1 MRASSSSSQSLLD
14 VAYKVSVDNLDLAR
28 SSAVTTSDPGDG
40 ITPARSDQTHSC
52 LNLTASPASTRPE
65 PEMMSC
71 NASQSETGRTSKVSV
86 DDVVLAHES
95 PRTTSERGHRG
106 KTDSCLKGV
115 ASATSTIP
123 SLESMSCN
131 VSQSEAGGTY
141 KVPIDNL
148 RSPATTSECGHR
160 GRTDSCLNGMTSP
173 TSTLPSLEMM
183 SCSASQSEA
192 GGTFNV
198 SVDDVVLSHK
208 SPATASERGGHIAPA
223 RDRTEGCLNPAAP
236 SSSALPGPDVTS
248 HEGTGTEQ
256 ASSGVQTIDSSDGCP
271 SPLPRSGSAHCG
283 PEGESH
289 GGVSEVSSC
298 GTQTDRSSET
308 APREQGGFLSG
319 FVCKMCRIRTKMVDR
334 EKADLKSM
342 RHAPH
347 NQMLE
352 QTEPLK
358 GKESSGYGL
367 NQNQMPAERELF
379 EGKEGSGRGHYGQ
392 TQIPQQTDHFKGNQ
406 SSGHGHSA
414 REWHDEMA
422 AAETQDPS
430 DSSEEGR
437 LDSCCV
443 HPALPSSHSLLPPQR
458 TEPAERG
465 DNPRH
470 RERGRAL
477 VETRRPDH
485 GCECDSTRPTPQKNL
500 TPEQAAPFQGKTI
513 NISGRGHSD
522 RESRRD
528 EMPAAGTA
536 AEDPRHLSRLE
547 SSLDADRPRSLIRF
561 SPDPVERGTDP
572 RCASERREIHVE
584 IIQTEEGPGC
594 SAKKRRQLDEQQSPR
609 RERELPSSPQA
620 ASLVDQP
627 ERREGADCAARDPS
641 LLVTLELPQRAAAAL
656 AEGRRALHAHGGL
669 FPAHAE
675 TEVMAVDRV
684 EFQETRSN
692 LFVQQPQRVSVV
704 VVEPDGGGG
713 GGGVHGSRGAVS
725 FRSLEPEVGG
735 FATEGNE
742 VTGTPVSHLTGPSG
756 SRVSHFTDLADSNM
770 SHLTDPAGS
779 QASHLTDFTS
789 FQVSH
794 LTDPTGSHMSHL
806 TDLTGLQ
813 VSHLTEPTGFQVS
826 RLTEPTGS
834 CVSQFTDLTGFQVSH
849 LTDQTGFQVSHLTDQ
864 TGFQVSRLTDQP
876 GFQVSHLTD
885 QPGFQV
891 SHLTDQTGFQV
902 SYLAALPSAPDE
914 ERGGV
919 SHQYDHVTGTVTMMP
934 AEEEEEEE
942 MTLLMTAADTTSGE
956 AAAAAAATDA
966 LSCVLRWMEEA
977 QGAREL
983 LRLQRMA
990 EATLEPFSPDV
1001 QMDGNNSPAVGDDD
1015 AGSDA
1020 SRLHSRPQ
1028 HTGKTTRE
1036 PLSSDVQ
1043 MNSSSRTIVE
1053 TKRYPLSSGVQMH
1066 KSSRTIV
1073 ETTEPLSGVQMHSS
1087 SRTIVETTEPLSG
1100 VQMHSSRTI
1109 VETTEPLSGVQ
1120 MHSSSTVVETKRY
1133 PLSGVQMNKSSRT
1146 IVETTE
1152 PLSSDVHMDS
1162 SNNSA
1167 VVDDDDASDG
1177 DSGGND
1183 DDASGDGDSSSGGEG
1198 EASSGRRQQD
1208 ERACR
1213 LDFVLAVL
1221 DFLARSLELAP
1232 SSPSALGALTEL
1244 LLLALGAAE
1253 GSADLE
1259 PAWAEWVGGGP
1270 RRASEAEWVGGPRRA
1285 SEAEWVGGPRGAS
1298 EAEWVGGSRRA
1309 SEAGAAASGSGSGTA
1324 SMSPLKFSALATFG
1338 KWLGE
1343 EFHRF
1348 EPAISQRV
1356 TEFKVTPFFF
1366 FFFFLFLRTSR

>member
-1 MRASSSSSQSLLD
+1 MRASSSASQSLLD
-14 VAYKVSVDNLDLAR
+14 VAYKVSMDNLELAP
-28 SSAVTTSDPGDG
+28 SSAATTSDPGDG
-40 ITPARSDQTHSC
+40 ITPARSDQTDSC

-256 ASSGVQTIDSSDGCP
+256 ASSGVQAGDSSDGCP
-271 SPLPRSGSAHCG
+271 SPLPRSGSAPCG
-283 PEGESH
+283 PERESH

-334 EKADLKSM
+334 DKADFESM
-342 RHAPH
+342 RRAPH

-352 QTEPLK
+352 QLEPLK
-358 GKESSGYGL
+358 GKESSGYGR
-367 NQNQMPAERELF
+367 NQNQMPEERELF

-513 NISGRGHSD
+513 NISGRSHSD
-522 RESRRD
+522 RESRRE

-536 AEDPRHLSRLE
+536 AEDPRHLLRLE
-547 SSLDADRPRSLIRF
+547 NSLDADRSRSLIRF
-561 SPDPVERGTDP
+561 SPDPVERGTADP

-584 IIQTEEGPGC
+584 IIQTEEVPGC
-594 SAKKRRQLDEQQSPR
+594 SAKKRRQLDEDQSPR

-620 ASLVDQP
+620 AVLVDQP
-627 ERREGADCAARDPS
+627 ERREGADCARDPS
-641 LLVTLELPQRAAAAL
+641 LLVTLELPQRAAAAA

-669 FPAHAE
+669 FPAQAE
-675 TEVMAVDRV
+675 TEVMAVDRA
-684 EFQETRSN
+684 EFPETRSN
-692 LFVQQPQRVSVV
+692 LFAQQPQRVSVV
-704 VVEPDGGGG
+704 VVEPDGGGGGG

-779 QASHLTDFTS
+779 QASHLTD
-789 FQVSH
+789 
-794 LTDPTGSHMSHL
+794 
-806 TDLTGLQ
+806 LTGFQ
-813 VSHLTEPTGFQVS
+813 VSHLTEPTGFQ
-826 RLTEPTGS
+826 
-834 CVSQFTDLTGFQVSH
+834 VSQFTDLTGFQVSH
-849 LTDQTGFQVSHLTDQ
+849 LTDQTSFQVSHLTEPTGSCVSQFTDQTGFQASHLTDQ
-864 TGFQVSRLTDQP
+864 TGFQM
-876 GFQVSHLTD
+876 SHLTD
-885 QPGFQV
+885 QTGFQM

-902 SYLAALPSAPDE
+902 SYLAALPSAQDE
-914 ERGGV
+914 ERGSV
-919 SHQYDHVTGTVTMMP
+919 SHQYDRVTGAGCVTMTP

-1043 MNSSSRTIVE
+1043 MNSSSRTNVE
-1053 TKRYPLSSGVQMH
+1053 TKRYPLSGVQMN
-1066 KSSRTIV
+1066 KSRRTIV
-1073 ETTEPLSGVQMHSS
+1073 ESTEPLSGVQMHS
-1087 SRTIVETTEPLSG
+1087 
-1100 VQMHSSRTI
+1100 SSRTI

-1133 PLSGVQMNKSSRT
+1133 PLSGVQINKSSRT

-1152 PLSSDVHMDS
+1152 PLSSDVQMDS
-1162 SNNSA
+1162 SNSSA
-1167 VVDDDDASDG
+1167 AVDDDDASGDG
-1177 DSGGND
+1177 DSGD
-1183 DDASGDGDSSSGGEG
+1183 DDNDASGDGDSSSGGDG
-1198 EASSGRRQQD
+1198 EASSGQRQQD
-1208 ERACR
+1208 DRACR

-1221 DFLARSLELAP
+1221 DFLARSLELAT

-1259 PAWAEWVGGGP
+1259 PAWAEWVG
-1270 RRASEAEWVGGPRRA
+1270 PRRA

-1298 EAEWVGGSRRA
+1298 EAEWVGPRRASEAEWVGGPRRA
-1309 SEAGAAASGSGSGTA
+1309 SEAGAAASGSGSGSTST

-1356 TEFKVTPFFF
+1356 TEFKVTLLFFF
-1366 FFFFLFLRTSR
+1366 FCCCCCGLQGDSPFLFCFCFCFCFVLLRTSR